1 MKIHLVQTTGWIL
14 ETISN
19 ELIKLKTADIKLTRS
34 HTTDFTADINY
45 YINWKHWKSIDPNLK
60 KSNFDIVYFT
70 HFEKDDTLEI
80 LNAAD
85 LIIAQSNHGLMC
97 LLDKKISERKIK
109 VISGMGP
116 KANIKFKKI
125 KLGISGR
132 PYEYSNRKR
141 QDLLVKLSTDLDNR
155 IFQFV
160 FSNNYWRAVLKDMR
174 KNNADC
180 IVVSNKFWETID
192 YWLSTS
198 EIEGGPMDVINA
210 FYAGIPVISRSIGYF
225 DDMKTKED
233 YVFNEY
239 ADLLVQ
245 LKQIES
251 NKINKLSKTSDH
263 TWDNFRDWHI
273 RLFKEIHK
281 YGYQGPS
288 KRTTGITIAELAS
301 KLAAKISEKCQRK
314 RKQPPFVE

>member
-14 ETISN
+14 ETISS
-19 ELIKLKTADIKLTRS
+19 ELIKLKAADIKLTRS
-34 HTTDFTADINY
+34 RTTNFMADINY
-45 YINWKHWKSIDPNLK
+45 YINWKHWKSIDSNLR

-70 HFEKDDTLEI
+70 HLEKDDSLEI

-85 LIIAQSNHGLMC
+85 LIIAQSNHGLKD
-97 LLDKKISERKIK
+97 LLDKKIPDHKIK

-116 KANIKFKKI
+116 RKNLKFKKI

-132 PYEYSNRKR
+132 PYDYTNRKR
-141 QDLLVKLSTDLDNR
+141 QDLLVKLSKDLSNS

-160 FSNNYWRAVLKDMR
+160 FSNNYWDAIVKDMQR
-174 KNNADC
+174 NNADC

-192 YWLSTS
+192 YWLSVS

-225 DDMKTKED
+225 DDIKTKED

-239 ADLLVQ
+239 ADLLYQ
-245 LKQIES
+245 LKQIEK
-251 NKINKLSKTSDH
+251 NKINKLSKISGF
-263 TWDNFRDWHI
+263 TWNDFRDWHAG
-273 RLFKEIHK
+273 LFKEINK
-281 YGYQGPS
+281 YGYKGPR
-288 KRTTGITIAELAS
+288 KQTTQTKVAELTS
-301 KLAAKISEKCQRK
+301 KLAAVISDKYQKKLK
-314 RKQPPFVE
+314 RQPPI